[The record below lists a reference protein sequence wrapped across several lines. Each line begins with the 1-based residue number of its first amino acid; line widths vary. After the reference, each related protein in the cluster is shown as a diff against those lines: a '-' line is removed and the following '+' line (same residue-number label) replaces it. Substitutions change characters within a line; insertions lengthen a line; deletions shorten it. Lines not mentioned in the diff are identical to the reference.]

1 MSYTLEISESSKCY
15 DAFRGGHDNK
25 GSVENDLCFPCLT
38 MVVVFTQP
46 TSDNSDGLGVQS
58 SFY

>member
-1 MSYTLEISESSKCY
+1 MSYTLEISELSKCY
-15 DAFRGGHDNK
+15 DAIQGGHDNR
-25 GSVENDLCFPCLT
+25 GSVENDLCFPCL
-38 MVVVFTQP
+38 MVLVFTQP